1 MAEIKN
7 LPNLIIIG
15 APKCGTTS
23 LFNYLGQHND
33 IYLSKIKEPHFLVN
47 KKIGISRLKSLI
59 TSLKDY
65 HNLFD
70 SEDIYK
76 YKLEASALYL
86 FYADEFVKNA
96 KKVLEKDVKI
106 IVCLRNPVER
116 SYSAY
121 NHLKRYNIYE
131 NLTFED
137 ALKKEKNRFENDKFI
152 SPAAKYFEIGLY
164 YQKIK
169 KILYNFHK
177 VKIIIYEEFVSNPNK
192 VLKECTDFLEI
203 DSFNF
208 KTNKVYMKGGW
219 RWKSKYL
226 KQIARSF
233 NILRLLNLFLGPKF
247 AKWVKSIVL
256 DMSTYKI
263 SEMNVKTKKILSEKY
278 SEDIDKL
285 SKLLNRDLSIWK
297 K

>member
-33 IYLSKIKEPHFLVN
+33 IYLSKLKEPHFLVN
-47 KKIGISRLKSLI
+47 KKIGRKRLNSLV

-70 SEDIYK
+70 SQDIYK

-96 KKVLEKDVKI
+96 KKILEKDIKI
-106 IVCLRNPVER
+106 IICLRNPVER

-121 NHLKRYNIYE
+121 NHLKRYNIHE

-152 SPAAKYFEIGLY
+152 SPAAKYFEVGLY

-169 KILYNFHK
+169 KILQNFDK
-177 VKIIIYEEFVSNPNK
+177 VKIIIYEEFVSNPNS

-208 KTNKVYMKGGW
+208 KTNIVYMKGGW
-219 RWKSKYL
+219 RWKNKYL

-233 NILRLLNLFLGPKF
+233 NIFRLLNLLFGPKI
-247 AKWVKSIVL
+247 AKWVKSIIL
-256 DMSTYKI
+256 DMSTHKI
-263 SEMNVKTKKILSEKY
+263 SEINAKTKKILSEKY

>member
-47 KKIGISRLKSLI
+47 KKIGRKRLKSLI

-96 KKVLEKDVKI
+96 KKFLEKDVKI

-131 NLTFED
+131 NLLSHND
-137 ALKKEKNRFENDKFI
+137 LKI
-152 SPAAKYFEIGLY
+152 PL
-164 YQKIK
+164 
-169 KILYNFHK
+169 
-177 VKIIIYEEFVSNPNK
+177 
-192 VLKECTDFLEI
+192 
-203 DSFNF
+203 
-208 KTNKVYMKGGW
+208 
-219 RWKSKYL
+219 
-226 KQIARSF
+226 
-233 NILRLLNLFLGPKF
+233 
-247 AKWVKSIVL
+247 
-256 DMSTYKI
+256 
-263 SEMNVKTKKILSEKY
+263 
-278 SEDIDKL
+278 
-285 SKLLNRDLSIWK
+285 
-297 K
+297 